1 MSHPRCEL
9 NEAMIRMKV
18 KAFAKLW
25 SLLILILAQLWLMPV
40 AKAHPHIW
48 IDGTVEL
55 VFNVQGQAAVV
66 RQSWLFDELFSTY
79 ALQGM
84 PRDKTGQV
92 PAKELEKITQEWM
105 TALGEPESHFF
116 TKITLGG
123 KALANGAPQNAK
135 TTWDP
140 KAGQLVL
147 SFDLPI
153 EPATTVGASG
163 MEIDIQ
169 DPSYFVAFNYKGLKS
184 FKGVDLPSRCKLSY
198 MPPRPLDPKT
208 ERLLWSVPP
217 DQKELPPNLKEAVR
231 QLSHQFTVKC
241 P

>member
-1 MSHPRCEL
+1 MTLR
-9 NEAMIRMKV
+9 NEATMSIKV
-18 KAFAKLW
+18 KAYFKLW
-25 SLLILILAQLWLMPV
+25 CLLGVILAQLWLMPV

-48 IDGTVEL
+48 IDGTIEL
-55 VFNVQGQAAVV
+55 VFDSKGQAAVV

-84 PRDKTGQV
+84 PRDKNGQV
-92 PAKELEKITQEWM
+92 PVKELEKITQEWM

-116 TKITLGG
+116 TKITLDG
-123 KALANGAPQNAK
+123 KALSHGAPQNAR

-140 KAGQLVL
+140 KASQLVL

-153 EPATTVGASG
+153 DPAASVGPKG
-163 MEIDIQ
+163 LEIAVQ

-184 FKGVDLPSRCKLSY
+184 FKAAELPSGCKLAY

-217 DQKELPPNLKEAVR
+217 EQKELPPNLKEAVR
-231 QLSHQFTVKC
+231 QLSHQFMVKC
-241 P
+241 V

>member
-1 MSHPRCEL
+1 
-9 NEAMIRMKV
+9 MIYKIF
-18 KAFAKLW
+18 KKLRG
-25 SLLILILAQLWLMPV
+25 LLVLTIAQCVLIPV
-40 AKAHPHIW
+40 AQAHPHIW

-55 VFNVQGQAAVV
+55 AFDRQGQAAYV

-84 PRDKTGQV
+84 PRDKAGQV
-92 PAKELEKITQEWM
+92 PVQELEKITGEWM
-105 TALGEPESHFF
+105 KALGEPESHFF
-116 TKITLGG
+116 TRMTLGG
-123 KALANGAPQNAK
+123 KPLTYGAPQNAQ

-140 KAGQLVL
+140 KTSQLVL
-147 SFDLPI
+147 SFTLPI
-153 EPATTVGASG
+153 EQPVKIDSKGF
-163 MEIDIQ
+163 EVDIQ

-184 FKGVDLPSRCKLSY
+184 FKGIDAPPDCKFNY

-208 ERLLWSVPP
+208 ERLLWSIPP
-217 DQKELPPNLKEAVR
+217 EQKELPENLREAVK